1 MSKRKSRNLS
11 VPAETRNT
19 KHKTTPK
26 GQQQLT
32 ADCENDHGLVP
43 SVPPQNQAIHARVAR
58 IIPQLRNHVGAS
70 TSSSRRSMLTKNAC
84 SASTSVARG
93 GRASVQYRLGLAY

>member
-43 SVPPQNQAIHARVAR
+43 SVPREIRQ
-58 IIPQLRNHVGAS
+58 S
-70 TSSSRRSMLTKNAC
+70 TQESLE
-84 SASTSVARG
+84 
-93 GRASVQYRLGLAY
+93 